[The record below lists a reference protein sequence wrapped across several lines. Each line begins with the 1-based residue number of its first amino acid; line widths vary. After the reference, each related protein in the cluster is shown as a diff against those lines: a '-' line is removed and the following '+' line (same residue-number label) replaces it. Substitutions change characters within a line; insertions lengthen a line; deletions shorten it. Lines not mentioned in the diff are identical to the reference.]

1 MRESQMK
8 KIIAIAVAGAFVA
21 PVMAADVTLSGDVEF
36 ALSAT
41 GDNTNWTNGDRDLK
55 VVATEELDN
64 GLTVTATLDI
74 EDGDMASGS
83 PDTDLKISGAFGY
96 LNFGQSSASG
106 AYDEVAD
113 VAETGAGTVLD
124 DGYSDSGAII
134 FSPNLGVEGLSLAVS
149 YSVVNSKSANSTT
162 FTAVGTAT
170 AAGDDAFA
178 SQAASASTDST
189 GYAIQYEVNGVKF
202 AHGSEKPEGA
212 AMRTSVTSLSGSFG
226 PVYVAYEMLTNN
238 EQDAAEDWTN
248 MGATYD
254 YGMGKVYAERNEK
267 DNGKSISAYGISY
280 KVGSTL
286 NTYIGVTDDDSTTDN
301 TTTVG
306 VEYAF

>member
-1 MRESQMK
+1 MK
-8 KIIAIAVAGAFVA
+8 KIIAIAVAGAFAA
-21 PVMAADVTLSGDVEF
+21 PVMAADLTISGDVEF
-36 ALSAT
+36 ALSNT
-41 GDNTNWTNGDRDLK
+41 GDNTNWTNGDRDFKL
-55 VVATEELDN
+55 VASEELDN

-74 EDGDMASGS
+74 EDGDMASGT

-149 YSVVNSKSANSTT
+149 YSVINSKTANTTVSA
-162 FTAVGTAT
+162 GAT
-170 AAGDDAFA
+170 AYV
-178 SQAASASTDST
+178 SQAAAASTDST
-189 GYAIQYEVNGVKF
+189 GYAVQYEVNGIKI

-212 AMRTSVTSLSGSFG
+212 AMRTSVTSVSGSFG
-226 PVYVAYEMLTNN
+226 PVFVAYEMLVNN
-238 EQDAAEDWTN
+238 EQTAAEDWTN

-254 YGMGKVYAERNEK
+254 YGMGKIYAERNAK
-267 DNGKSISAYGISY
+267 DNGKTITAYGISY

-286 NTYIGVTDDDSTTDN
+286 NTYIGMTDDDSATDN